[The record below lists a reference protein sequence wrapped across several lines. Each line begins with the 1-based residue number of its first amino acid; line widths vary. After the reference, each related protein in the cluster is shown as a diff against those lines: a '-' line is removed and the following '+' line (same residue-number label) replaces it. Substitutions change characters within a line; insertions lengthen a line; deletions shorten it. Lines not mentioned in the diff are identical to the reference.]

1 MSSNS
6 LETKDLESTST
17 GIISKA
23 TTFITSKKGMY
34 LVAAIVLLGAIYYYT
49 QNTKKTNTEQVQE
62 QQGQEQQ
69 GQYQPPPGYV
79 TATNTYNGSAFTSS
93 TAINTA
99 RGEGVGAGTT
109 SAGVITGGN
118 TGSVSALTEQWDGSS
133 WTEVGDLNTARN
145 LLAGSGSSSSAMIAF
160 GGDAPARAITESWN
174 GTSWTELGD
183 LSTGRREL
191 GGSSNGT
198 NLTGLAFSGCIANGT
213 VQTSTEEWDFAHAL
227 KTIDV
232 T

>member
-79 TATNTYNGSAFTSS
+79 TVPVEMLQGLQQQEPVYDQVPEEQYGGKLNLQTQQGREQQFEQPIVPQNNQQVPRFKHNQQLDDDEDEEIQEQNLSKLEMESIQAQLNNMQQQ
-93 TAINTA
+93 
-99 RGEGVGAGTT
+99 RG
-109 SAGVITGGN
+109 N
-118 TGSVSALTEQWDGSS
+118 
-133 WTEVGDLNTARN
+133 
-145 LLAGSGSSSSAMIAF
+145 
-160 GGDAPARAITESWN
+160 
-174 GTSWTELGD
+174 
-183 LSTGRREL
+183 
-191 GGSSNGT
+191 SN
-198 NLTGLAFSGCIANGT
+198 NA
-213 VQTSTEEWDFAHAL
+213 
-227 KTIDV
+227 
-232 T
+232 

>member
-49 QNTKKTNTEQVQE
+49 QNTKKTNTEHVQE

-79 TATNTYNGSAFTSS
+79 TVPVEMLQGLQQQEPVYDQVPEEQHGGELNLQTQQGREQQFEQPIVPQNNQQVPKFKHNQQLDEDEDEEIQEQNLSKLEMESIQAQLNNMQQQ
-93 TAINTA
+93 
-99 RGEGVGAGTT
+99 RGNPNNA
-109 SAGVITGGN
+109 
-118 TGSVSALTEQWDGSS
+118 
-133 WTEVGDLNTARN
+133 
-145 LLAGSGSSSSAMIAF
+145 
-160 GGDAPARAITESWN
+160 
-174 GTSWTELGD
+174 
-183 LSTGRREL
+183 
-191 GGSSNGT
+191 
-198 NLTGLAFSGCIANGT
+198 
-213 VQTSTEEWDFAHAL
+213 
-227 KTIDV
+227 
-232 T
+232 

>member
-49 QNTKKTNTEQVQE
+49 QNTKKTNTEHVQE

-79 TATNTYNGSAFTSS
+79 TVPVEMLQGLQQQEPVYDQHGGELNLQTQQGREQQFEQPIVPQNNQQVPKFKHNQQLDEDEDEEIQEQNLSKLEMESIQAQLNNMQQQ
-93 TAINTA
+93 
-99 RGEGVGAGTT
+99 RGNPNNA
-109 SAGVITGGN
+109 
-118 TGSVSALTEQWDGSS
+118 
-133 WTEVGDLNTARN
+133 
-145 LLAGSGSSSSAMIAF
+145 
-160 GGDAPARAITESWN
+160 
-174 GTSWTELGD
+174 
-183 LSTGRREL
+183 
-191 GGSSNGT
+191 
-198 NLTGLAFSGCIANGT
+198 
-213 VQTSTEEWDFAHAL
+213 
-227 KTIDV
+227 
-232 T
+232 

>member
-49 QNTKKTNTEQVQE
+49 QNTKKTNTEHVQE

-79 TATNTYNGSAFTSS
+79 TVPVEMLQGLQQQEPVYDQVPEEQYGGELNLQTQQGREQQFEQPIVPQNNQQVPKFKHNQQLDDDEDEEIQEQNLSKLEMESIQAQLNNMQQQ
-93 TAINTA
+93 
-99 RGEGVGAGTT
+99 RG
-109 SAGVITGGN
+109 N
-118 TGSVSALTEQWDGSS
+118 
-133 WTEVGDLNTARN
+133 
-145 LLAGSGSSSSAMIAF
+145 
-160 GGDAPARAITESWN
+160 
-174 GTSWTELGD
+174 
-183 LSTGRREL
+183 
-191 GGSSNGT
+191 SN
-198 NLTGLAFSGCIANGT
+198 NA
-213 VQTSTEEWDFAHAL
+213 
-227 KTIDV
+227 
-232 T
+232 

>member
-79 TATNTYNGSAFTSS
+79 TVPVEMLQGLQQQEPVYDQVPEEQYGGKLNLQTQQGREQQFEQPIVPQNNQQVPRFKHNQQLDEDEDEEIQVQNLSKLEMESIQAQLNNMQQQ
-93 TAINTA
+93 
-99 RGEGVGAGTT
+99 RG
-109 SAGVITGGN
+109 N
-118 TGSVSALTEQWDGSS
+118 
-133 WTEVGDLNTARN
+133 
-145 LLAGSGSSSSAMIAF
+145 
-160 GGDAPARAITESWN
+160 
-174 GTSWTELGD
+174 
-183 LSTGRREL
+183 
-191 GGSSNGT
+191 SN
-198 NLTGLAFSGCIANGT
+198 NA
-213 VQTSTEEWDFAHAL
+213 
-227 KTIDV
+227 
-232 T
+232 

>member
-79 TATNTYNGSAFTSS
+79 TVPVEMLQGLQQQEPVYDQVPEEQYGGKLNLQTQQGREQQFEQPIVPQNNQQVPRFKHNQQLDEDEDEEIQEQNLSKLEMESIQAQLNNMQQQ
-93 TAINTA
+93 
-99 RGEGVGAGTT
+99 RG
-109 SAGVITGGN
+109 N
-118 TGSVSALTEQWDGSS
+118 
-133 WTEVGDLNTARN
+133 
-145 LLAGSGSSSSAMIAF
+145 
-160 GGDAPARAITESWN
+160 
-174 GTSWTELGD
+174 
-183 LSTGRREL
+183 
-191 GGSSNGT
+191 SN
-198 NLTGLAFSGCIANGT
+198 NA
-213 VQTSTEEWDFAHAL
+213 
-227 KTIDV
+227 
-232 T
+232 

>member
-79 TATNTYNGSAFTSS
+79 TVPVEMLQGLQQQEPVYDQVPEEQYGGKLNLQTQQGREQQFEQPIVPQNNQQVPRFKHNQQLDDDEDEDEEIQEQNLSKLEMESIQAQLNNMQQQ
-93 TAINTA
+93 
-99 RGEGVGAGTT
+99 RG
-109 SAGVITGGN
+109 N
-118 TGSVSALTEQWDGSS
+118 
-133 WTEVGDLNTARN
+133 
-145 LLAGSGSSSSAMIAF
+145 
-160 GGDAPARAITESWN
+160 
-174 GTSWTELGD
+174 
-183 LSTGRREL
+183 
-191 GGSSNGT
+191 SN
-198 NLTGLAFSGCIANGT
+198 NA
-213 VQTSTEEWDFAHAL
+213 
-227 KTIDV
+227 
-232 T
+232 

>member
-69 GQYQPPPGYV
+69 GQEQQGQYQPPPGYV
-79 TATNTYNGSAFTSS
+79 TVPVEMLQGLQQQEPVYDQVPEEQYGGKLNLQTQQGREQQFEQPIVPQNNQQVPRFKHNQQLDEDEDEEIQEQNLSKLEMESIQAQLNNMQQQ
-93 TAINTA
+93 
-99 RGEGVGAGTT
+99 RG
-109 SAGVITGGN
+109 N
-118 TGSVSALTEQWDGSS
+118 
-133 WTEVGDLNTARN
+133 
-145 LLAGSGSSSSAMIAF
+145 
-160 GGDAPARAITESWN
+160 
-174 GTSWTELGD
+174 
-183 LSTGRREL
+183 
-191 GGSSNGT
+191 SN
-198 NLTGLAFSGCIANGT
+198 NA
-213 VQTSTEEWDFAHAL
+213 
-227 KTIDV
+227 
-232 T
+232 